1 MVRQRLPALQPE
13 PVAPIETTGLRNGSR
28 RPAVWISVETGL
40 IPAAGLLSRTE
51 AAPFGPAAV
60 FGFPATFTR
69 ATGLTATA
77 FTVAGLVA
85 TCATAGFGP
94 ALPAF
99 TETEFCGVPF
109 APGTADCF
117 TRTPTIGALFGETA
131 FGPAVV
137 GFAAGTAFAFAS
149 ALAGFAAAAFT
160 ETALTA
166 GAVDAVF
173 VPAEIV
179 FAFGFDTA
187 GFPEA
192 CTEGVFA
199 VESTGFTETA
209 AFAFGATL
217 VAVA

>member
-1 MVRQRLPALQPE
+1 
-13 PVAPIETTGLRNGSR
+13 
-28 RPAVWISVETGL
+28 
-40 IPAAGLLSRTE
+40 
-51 AAPFGPAAV
+51 
-60 FGFPATFTR
+60 
-69 ATGLTATA
+69 
-77 FTVAGLVA
+77 LVA

-109 APGTADCF
+109 APGTAVCF

-199 VESTGFTETA
+199 VEITGFTETA

-217 VAVA
+217 VAVALAPFGEGLPVCAARVVADCTLTVAGAAGFCTAVGVCANAAADRTMSVPRVRII